1 MLFEG
6 WDYLILLFS
15 SSSFLSFFLGKTIVP
30 AFVFLFPNGTKSAF
44 NKSGSDHARGKAD
57 AAHYQCPSLTT
68 ISYHPLLN
76 YTATVPLALR
86 ELRVSFDQ
94 RAGGMFYR
102 PSKSLLPVYLSMI
115 LINNLIKRLRIVF
128 CRRWRR
134 SLSIWH
140 FVLICKRL
148 KINYKCFL
156 TRENLKKN
164 WSKLTIIKIIIIIR
178 ILLNRI
184 FLSYPHLR
192 NSLLIYETLYLVS
205 YIILWAKTWSFVI
218 CLHCIANNF
227 KAFNALWNN

>member
-86 ELRVSFDQ
+86 ELSIVRSAGQGGCFIDSLNRFSRPVLFINDIDKQFDQ
-94 RAGGMFYR
+94 ETSYHVL
-102 PSKSLLPVYLSMI
+102 SKM
-115 LINNLIKRLRIVF
+115 
-128 CRRWRR
+128 
-134 SLSIWH
+134 
-140 FVLICKRL
+140 
-148 KINYKCFL
+148 
-156 TRENLKKN
+156 T
-164 WSKLTIIKIIIIIR
+164 TI
-178 ILLNRI
+178 
-184 FLSYPHLR
+184 
-192 NSLLIYETLYLVS
+192 
-205 YIILWAKTWSFVI
+205 
-218 CLHCIANNF
+218 
-227 KAFNALWNN
+227 AFNMTFRVGL